1 MNKRIVVIIFII
13 SCLIHCFYFVSAYW
27 THTLDPWF
35 EHDTMGQDF
44 FAIPNA
50 AYAFLHGG
58 NLQGQLPLGV
68 TPYTDCC
75 AANNNVYHPLF
86 TLLIGIPLQML
97 PPWTAFYT
105 WGAVHFLT
113 SLFIVFFLWK
123 KFSKNTHL
131 YLAASIY
138 LLNSYQYYEIQH
150 AQFHILFNLCMLLFL
165 YEIDKHGDTTKA
177 GIYLFLSFLVKP
189 IGLLFI
195 IPLLLYRYWKTVIVA
210 LVLFSIVT
218 IPLYTAPMGKYYI
231 TNILHRSESFTG
243 SYNFI
248 ALEKFVPAEQIPI
261 RFIVI
266 VVTLFLFGYQ
276 IIVTPPIVPIL
287 SLWLIFQLLF
297 NNSVFHYYYTVLAI
311 LIPLTILLGHIKN
324 NILDRTP
331 VIFLTIPTPII
342 FLHLAGA
349 TAVLPVK
356 QLSAIALWSVFWV
369 IWLAT
374 RLVVNMWPSIK
385 NIEHRASKFIE

>member
-1 MNKRIVVIIFII
+1 
-13 SCLIHCFYFVSAYW
+13 
-27 THTLDPWF
+27 
-35 EHDTMGQDF
+35 
-44 FAIPNA
+44 
-50 AYAFLHGG
+50 
-58 NLQGQLPLGV
+58 
-68 TPYTDCC
+68 
-75 AANNNVYHPLF
+75 
-86 TLLIGIPLQML
+86 
-97 PPWTAFYT
+97 
-105 WGAVHFLT
+105 
-113 SLFIVFFLWK
+113 
-123 KFSKNTHL
+123 
-131 YLAASIY
+131 
-138 LLNSYQYYEIQH
+138 
-150 AQFHILFNLCMLLFL
+150 MLLFL

-324 NILDRTP
+324 NILDLTP

-385 NIEHRASKFIE
+385 NIEHRASKFIG